1 MSMIDDASDETK
13 DAIKKARERAEHA
26 EGPGDRA
33 EDAEKNEGGGEAY
46 DEDDRDTSGDVP
58 VANLE

>member
-13 DAIKKARERAEHA
+13 NAIKEARRREQERREHDSEA
-26 EGPGDRA
+26 A
-33 EDAEKNEGGGEAY
+33 DAPAGGS
-46 DEDDRDTSGDVP
+46 DDDRDTSGDVP

>member
-13 DAIKKARERAEHA
+13 EAVKHA
-26 EGPGDRA
+26 QKRRQSEPQQPEQEGPEQNERRA
-33 EDAEKNEGGGEAY
+33 NEEGRQT
-46 DEDDRDTSGDVP
+46 DGDVP